1 MYYYLNQLL
10 IKKINNLRIFQII
23 FNSSRKGKR
32 AKSFSLSDYQYIGIY
47 FCLLEQEIGLRV
59 QPVETRNFPRINDRD
74 EGYQRGVRVTG

>member
-1 MYYYLNQLL
+1 M
-10 IKKINNLRIFQII
+10 
-23 FNSSRKGKR
+23 
-32 AKSFSLSDYQYIGIY
+32 KSFSLSDYQYIGIY